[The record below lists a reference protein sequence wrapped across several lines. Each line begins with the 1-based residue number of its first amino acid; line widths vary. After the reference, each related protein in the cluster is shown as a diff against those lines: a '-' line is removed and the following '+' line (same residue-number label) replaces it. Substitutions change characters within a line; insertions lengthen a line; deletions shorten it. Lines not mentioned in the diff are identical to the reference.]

1 MSIYFSQLTAR
12 SNAPEVLSKIQFY
25 NTMIFNIQQNF
36 TKTKMTQEPKE
47 DVASYYHAILLIK
60 LENNMSGKLVKLHF
74 LLTSPKP
81 DVCKSHAKAYKTA
94 VRYNIALIR
103 RDR

>member
-36 TKTKMTQEPKE
+36 TKTKMKQEPKE
-47 DVASYYHAILLIK
+47 DVASYYNAIPLIK

-81 DVCKSHAKAYKTA
+81 DVYKSHPKAYKTA
-94 VRYNIALIR
+94 IRYNIQLIW
-103 RDR
+103 RDG